1 MTIPGC
7 LTPSILCKLH
17 EDHQGEE
24 KSKLRAKD
32 GVYWVN
38 INKDLESTVAECL
51 VYQQHKNSQMRE
63 TQFPHEHTH
72 GNFSER
78 TYSSLIGTITW

>member
-1 MTIPGC
+1 MLKGERMTIPGC

-17 EDHQGEE
+17 EGHQGIE

-38 INKDLESTVAECL
+38 INKDLESAVAECP
-51 VYQQHKNSQMRE
+51 VCQQHKNSQMRE
-63 TQFPHEHTH
+63 TPFPHEFPTSRN
-72 GNFSER
+72 G
-78 TYSSLIGTITW
+78 LIPL